1 MLSRWFKRSNRLEH
15 ADPATRLEAVN
26 ALSAEQAA
34 DNQEVLASLAREDTD
49 SAVRQAAIA
58 YLSDDELLAALLDD
72 SAVADAAVV
81 RVCTLIGQGQ
91 APACAQHKSVVA
103 ARIATCSAEDLED
116 LWPLLTTPEQCAE
129 LALHLRDEARAKAL
143 THPLLQAE
151 AGLTVLQKA
160 ARGRDK
166 SCHRHARDKLDQIKQ
181 ARAAITE
188 QDKRLTEL
196 DSAIQKALKQEPA
209 EPGAL
214 LVHRQKLLRLRDMR
228 AELITALSD
237 LQSQLIAAGGKHD
250 FRDTGV
256 DPLADADLSLPDPLD
271 NPFIALSEQWRTLQE
286 KMLAGEDADLLHQEQ
301 QKLTSQWL
309 QHADKIPPTAEQH
322 ATFSDITR
330 QLQTY
335 RKTWQRS
342 DTLRSQ
348 PLSAP
353 EPLAQKLIFD
363 QDTAGL
369 LKQRRSWLKRWQKT
383 ITSVDWPTDQA
394 KPDWL
399 TEAQAQLSRV
409 EKDVE
414 RLLAVTEDAGQQMQ
428 RLVDDADQALT
439 DGQIEHAIKHIRQ
452 ARELQKAGISDSDA
466 ALASLNA
473 RLAELRDWQKFATD
487 PKRQELLGAIEEL
500 ATNPKAPEDQV
511 ARLKD
516 LREQWRA
523 LGRPVSAEHIAQQ
536 QQFDQFAD
544 QAFEPC
550 KTYFAEQ
557 AQLRQEN
564 LAARVALCEQL
575 QTYLDQT
582 DWQNTDIQ
590 AAENIL
596 RSAREEWHRYRPCDR
611 KALKPVEQTFE
622 ALQDTLHSKIKSVW
636 NDNVA
641 AKQAIVDEA
650 QAQAAAVA
658 ESLDDE
664 TVNAAIQSAKNLQQK
679 WRTIGRTPRSADQ
692 KLWRDFRSA
701 CDQIFAQREAA
712 NTAFKQAS
720 AEQLQRFEV
729 AVSEFENAAAGGDHS
744 RAALDAYIDNL
755 NNLAQ
760 DINLSAQ
767 HHQRVEKARET
778 YREAL
783 QTQAKADVVEA
794 LKQFERW
801 DAEVSAA
808 EAGNTPIDAPHPVF
822 AQRLAGE
829 SNVEDWL
836 ALTLEAE
843 IAANLPSPDSDRSA
857 RMALQVELM
866 NAGRRDLAQEDWK
879 ALRNRWCAAGPK
891 DELGE
896 QLRSRFF
903 AALQTRL

>member
-1 MLSRWFKRSNRLEH
+1 M
-15 ADPATRLEAVN
+15 
-26 ALSAEQAA
+26 
-34 DNQEVLASLAREDTD
+34 
-49 SAVRQAAIA
+49 
-58 YLSDDELLAALLDD
+58 
-72 SAVADAAVV
+72 
-81 RVCTLIGQGQ
+81 
-91 APACAQHKSVVA
+91 
-103 ARIATCSAEDLED
+103 
-116 LWPLLTTPEQCAE
+116 
-129 LALHLRDEARAKAL
+129 
-143 THPLLQAE
+143 LQAE
-151 AGLTVLQKA
+151 EGLAVLQKA

-188 QDKRLTEL
+188 QDKRLAEL
-196 DSAIQKALKQEPA
+196 DGAIQKALKQEPA

-214 LVHRQKLLRLRDMR
+214 LVHRQKLLRMRDMR
-228 AELITALSD
+228 TTLITTLSD

-250 FRDTGV
+250 VRDNGI

-271 NPFIALSEQWRTLQE
+271 NPFIALSEQWRGLQE
-286 KMLAGEDADLLHQEQ
+286 KMLAGEDAELLHEEQ
-301 QKLTSQWL
+301 QNLTSQWL
-309 QHADKIPPTAEQH
+309 RHADKMPPSAEQH
-322 ATFSDITR
+322 ATFSDVTR
-330 QLQTY
+330 QLQAY

-348 PLSAP
+348 PLNAP
-353 EPLAQKLIFD
+353 TPLPEKLSFD
-363 QDTAGL
+363 RDTASL
-369 LKQRRSWLKRWQKT
+369 LKQRRGWLKRWKKT
-383 ITSVDWPTDQA
+383 ITSVDWPADQVV
-394 KPDWL
+394 PDWL
-399 TEAQAQLSRV
+399 TEAQTQLTEV

-414 RLLAVTEDAGQQMQ
+414 RLSAATIKAGEQMNGI
-428 RLVDDADQALT
+428 VDDADQALS
-439 DGQIEHAIKHIRQ
+439 DGHIEDAIKHIRK

-466 ALASLNA
+466 ALANLSA

-487 PKRQELLGAIEEL
+487 PKRQELLDAIEQL
-500 ATNPKAPEDQV
+500 AKNPKAPEDQV

-557 AQLRQEN
+557 AQLREEN
-564 LAARVALCEQL
+564 LAARVQLCEQL
-575 QTYLDQT
+575 QAYLTQT

-611 KALKPVEQTFE
+611 KALKPVELNFE
-622 ALQDTLHSKIKSVW
+622 TLQDSLHSKIKSVW

-658 ESLDDE
+658 ENLDDE
-664 TVNAAIQSAKNLQQK
+664 TVNAAIQSAKNLQQQ

-701 CDQIFAQREAA
+701 CDQIFAQRDAA

-720 AEQLQRFEV
+720 AEQLQRFEA
-729 AVSEFENAAAGGDHS
+729 AVEEFEKAAAGTDHS
-744 RAALDAYIDNL
+744 RAALDGFIDNL

-760 DINLSAQ
+760 DISLSAQ
-767 HHQRVEKARET
+767 HRQRVESARET
-778 YREAL
+778 YHAAL
-783 QTQAKADVVEA
+783 RTLAKAGVVA
-794 LKQFERW
+794 QLKQFESW

-808 EAGNTPIDAPHPVF
+808 EADGTQIDAPHPVF
-822 AQRLAGE
+822 ADRLAGQ
-829 SNVEDWL
+829 SSTEDWL
-836 ALTLEAE
+836 GLTLEAE
-843 IAANLPSPDSDRSA
+843 IAANLPSPDADRSA

-879 ALRNRWCAAGPK
+879 ELRNRWCAAGPK
-891 DELGE
+891 DQLGE
-896 QLRSRFF
+896 ALRSRFF

>member
-15 ADPATRLEAVN
+15 ADAATRLAAVK

-34 DNQEVLASLAREDTD
+34 DSQETLATLARDDADTD
-49 SAVRQAAIA
+49 VRKAAITC
-58 YLSDDELLAALLDD
+58 LSDGELLGALLDD
-72 SAVADAAVV
+72 NAVAEAAVT
-81 RVCTLIGQGQ
+81 RVCKLVAQGQ
-91 APACAQHKSVVA
+91 APACAQHEAVIA
-103 ARIATCSAEDLED
+103 ARIATCTADDLES
-116 LWPLLTTPEQCAE
+116 LWPALTTPEQCAE
-129 LALHLRDEARAKAL
+129 LALQLRDEARARVL
-143 THPLLQAE
+143 THPLLKAE
-151 AGLTVLQKA
+151 SGLAVLQKA

-188 QDKRLTEL
+188 QDQRLVEL
-196 DSAIQKALKQEPA
+196 DSAIHKALKLEPA

-214 LVHRQKLLRLRDMR
+214 LVHRQKLLRMRDMR
-228 AELITALSD
+228 AELITALSE
-237 LQSQLIAAGGKHD
+237 LQSQLIAAGGNHD
-250 FRDTGV
+250 FRDPGI

-271 NPFIALSEQWRTLQE
+271 NPFIALSEQWRALQK
-286 KMLAGEDADLLHQEQ
+286 KMLAGEDAELLHTEQ
-301 QKLTSQWL
+301 QNLTSQWL

-322 ATFSDITR
+322 ATFTDIR
-330 QLQTY
+330 RELQAY

-342 DTLRSQ
+342 DTLRSE

-353 EPLAQKLIFD
+353 EPLAEKLTFD
-363 QDTAGL
+363 RDTQGL
-369 LKQRRSWLKRWQKT
+369 LKQRRSWLKRWKKT
-383 ITSVDWPTDQA
+383 ITSVDWPSDQA
-394 KPDWL
+394 TPDWL
-399 TEAQAQLSRV
+399 TKAQAQLAQV
-409 EKDVE
+409 EKDLE
-414 RLLAVTEDAGQQMQ
+414 RLAAVTKDAGQQME
-428 RLVDDADQALT
+428 RLVEDADQALT
-439 DGQIEHAIKHIRQ
+439 EGQIERAIQHIRQ
-452 ARELQKAGISDSDA
+452 ARELQKAGISDNDA
-466 ALASLNA
+466 ALANLSA

-487 PKRQELLGAIEEL
+487 PKRQELLDAIEQL
-500 ATNPKAPEDQV
+500 ATNPRTPVDQV
-511 ARLKD
+511 ALLKD

-564 LAARVALCEQL
+564 LAARVQLCEQL

-590 AAENIL
+590 AAENIM

-622 ALQDTLHSKIKSVW
+622 TLQDTLHSKIKSVW

-658 ESLDDE
+658 DNVDDE
-664 TVNAAIQSAKNLQQK
+664 VLNAAIQSAKDLQQQ

-701 CDQIFAQREAA
+701 CDQIFAQRDAA
-712 NTAFKQAS
+712 DTAHKQAS
-720 AEQLQRFEV
+720 AEQLQRFEE
-729 AVSEFENAAAGGDHS
+729 AVKEFEMAAAGTEHS
-744 RAALDAYIDNL
+744 RAALDTFIDNL
-755 NNLAQ
+755 NDLAQ
-760 DINLSAQ
+760 DISLSAQ
-767 HHQRVEKARET
+767 HRQRVESARET
-778 YREAL
+778 YRAAL
-783 QTQAKADVVEA
+783 QTLAKAGVVA
-794 LKQFERW
+794 QLKQFENW

-808 EAGNTPIDAPHPVF
+808 EAEGTEIDAPHPVF
-822 AQRLAGE
+822 APRLAGD
-829 SNVEDWL
+829 SHTEDWL
-836 ALTLEAE
+836 ELTLEAE
-843 IAANLPSPDSDRSA
+843 IAANLPSPETDRSA

-879 ALRNRWCAAGPK
+879 ELRNRWCAAGPK
-891 DELGE
+891 DEMGE